1 MKVIGRVNN
10 DKYICEV
17 NHIELEKFMGLYY
30 NNMKRLDIYEEL
42 DLGKGYD
49 YYTDTMEALDETK
62 KFIKA
67 NSKIIQAIMNGL
79 TISSNRSRKWK
90 LNYLVTKTTL
100 EQYY

>member
-42 DLGKGYD
+42 DLSKGYD

-79 TISSNRSRKWK
+79 TISSNRSRK
-90 LNYLVTKTTL
+90 
-100 EQYY
+100 